1 MRHHVTRVACGPVR
15 AESLAE
21 TIATMQPRVSGKFL
35 TVGGRRFLIKGVS
48 YGTFAPDADGVQF
61 PAADRIAQDF
71 ALMAEAGINTVRVYT
86 PPPMHLLDEAARHG
100 LRVMVG
106 LPWSQHIAF
115 LDDRAQTRRIRQEI
129 AGHVRTLGS
138 HPAALLFAI
147 GNEIPPSIV
156 RWHGRARIER
166 FLRDIYQDAKSAS
179 PESLFTYV
187 NYPPT
192 EYLDT
197 EAFDICSFN
206 VYLHREVELRAY
218 LARLQQIAGTKPLLL
233 AEAGADSIR
242 EGLDGQGH
250 LTAMHL
256 RAAFAEG
263 LAGTVAFSWTDEWWR
278 GGQTVG
284 DWAFGLVDADRRPK
298 PALDAVRQV
307 YAEAPFSADERRTW
321 PKVSVVVCAYNAAD
335 TIDDCLASLSTLDY
349 PDYELIV
356 VNDGSRDRT
365 GEIAHSYENVRVI
378 DIPNGGLS
386 AARNVGLAEATGEIV
401 AYTDADV
408 RVESDWLSYLVQP
421 FVTSNVAGSG
431 GPNVVPPDDPWVAQ
445 CVARAPGGPTH
456 VLLSD
461 RISEH
466 VPGCNMAFRRD
477 ALLAIGGFNPVYLR
491 AGDDVDVCWRLQA
504 KGQKIGFS
512 PAALVWHHHRAS
524 VKAYWR
530 QQVGYGEGET
540 WLDAHHPE
548 KFVRGN
554 MIWKG
559 RIYSPLPFVKSLS
572 GRRIN
577 TGVWGTSSFPS
588 VYRTDVN
595 AVQFLPHSPAW
606 LLVST
611 IFLLA
616 ALGAFAAGFVGAT
629 ALLCIAGLAGWLTTI
644 VRCGLFAWQSD
655 LSGLGALGVVG
666 RARHRLL
673 IAWMHFIQPLA
684 RFHGRIRGMLSPPL
698 FIEPERVTRLPW
710 KALQPSTSDAVA
722 ATLLLS
728 GGQSEQCYWAE
739 TWTSHDTVLTEITG
753 LLRSLR
759 PAQYVDVDDGWR
771 ADRDV
776 SVALGRW
783 GWVDVRALI
792 EEHGGPK
799 VLLRIG
805 TRVRPA
811 LRGIIMALAF
821 AAAAVTMTSA
831 AIALRWPWLSAA
843 CVTVVGLSYAR
854 AMWQTT
860 KAVAVARQAVQRAAA
875 AAGMIPVPVRAES
888 RRTHRLSPR
897 PATFAQV
904 AQTTVAVV
912 LATSGVITGTSLA
925 HDMVQQVVS
934 STRRPSVTAK
944 RAPAIPTFDAAG
956 ALAVAPNGDLFFADA
971 RHGVIRRLDTRVLDQ
986 PVRATGGVYPPPQ
999 PKATTGAGLQFQS
1012 PADVEVAT
1020 NGDMY
1025 VADALNDRICRIER
1039 MTGKIVTVAG
1049 SGGAGFNGDLKQATQ
1064 AELNG
1069 PNAVAVAR
1077 NGDLYIADTLNNRIR
1092 VVGSA
1097 TGVIRTIAG
1106 DGLPG
1111 DTGANGDGGPA
1122 IRAHLN
1128 HPTDVILAPNGD
1140 VYVADMGHNRIRVV
1154 DALTGV
1160 IRTVAGNGV
1169 AGATGDGGQAT
1180 AASLSGP
1187 SGIAIVPTGRRVTLY
1202 IADYFNGSVRVVTSD
1217 GLITTLGAPHQFAAP
1232 SRLAYRPGGWLYIAN
1247 DRGEVTTVN
1256 VNKSPYEVATL
1267 ARQRKKVT

>member
-1 MRHHVTRVACGPVR
+1 
-15 AESLAE
+15 
-21 TIATMQPRVSGKFL
+21 MQPRVTGKFL
-35 TVGGRRFLIKGVS
+35 TVDGQRFLIKGVS
-48 YGTFAPDADGVQF
+48 YGTFAPDAEGSQF
-61 PAADRIAQDF
+61 PSADRIALDF
-71 ALMAEAGINTVRVYT
+71 ALMAQAGINTVRTYT
-86 PPPMHLLDEAARHG
+86 APPAYLLDEAVRCG
-100 LRVMVG
+100 LRVMAG

-115 LDDRAQTRRIRQEI
+115 LDDRAGTRRIRQEI
-129 AGHVRTLGS
+129 AAQVRALGS
-138 HPAALLFAI
+138 HPAMLMFAV

-166 FLRDIYQDAKSAS
+166 FLRDMYAEARSAS
-179 PESLFTYV
+179 PHSLFTYV

-197 EAFDICSFN
+197 ETFDVCAFN
-206 VYLHREVELRAY
+206 VYLHREEDLRAY

-242 EGLDGQGH
+242 EGLGGQASI
-250 LTAMHL
+250 TAMHL
-256 RAAFAEG
+256 RVAFSEG
-263 LAGTVAFSWTDEWWR
+263 LAGAVAFSWTDEWWR
-278 GGQTVG
+278 GGHTVE
-284 DWAFGLVDADRRPK
+284 DWKFGLVDAHRRPK
-298 PALDAVRQV
+298 PALWAVQQV
-307 YAEAPFSADERRTW
+307 FADAPFPQEERQQW

-335 TIDDCLASLSTLDY
+335 TLDDCLTSLAALDY
-349 PDYELIV
+349 PDYEVIV

-365 GEIAHSYENVRVI
+365 GEIAHGRERTDPHVRVI

-386 AARNVGLAEATGEIV
+386 AARNVGLAEASGEIV

-408 RVESDWLSYLVQP
+408 RVEPDWLSYLVQP
-421 FVTSNVAGSG
+421 FVTSTVVGSG
-431 GPNVVPPDDPWVAQ
+431 GPNVVPPDDPRVAQ

-461 RISEH
+461 RIAEH

-559 RIYSPLPFVKSLS
+559 RIYSPLPFVRSLW

-577 TGVWGTSSFPS
+577 TGVWGTSPFPS

-595 AVQFLPHSPAW
+595 AVQFLPHSPLW

-611 IFLLA
+611 LCCLA
-616 ALGAFAAGFVGAT
+616 AAIAFFTGFVGAT
-629 ALLCIAGLAGWLTTI
+629 ALLTAAGLAGWCTTI
-644 VRCGLFAWQSD
+644 VRCVLFAWRSD
-655 LSGLGALGVVG
+655 LAGLDAPSAIARG
-666 RARHRLL
+666 RYRLL
-673 IAWMHFIQPLA
+673 IAWMHFIQPFA
-684 RFHGRIRGMLSPPL
+684 RFHGRVRGMLSPPL

-710 KALQPSTSDAVA
+710 KALPPSSSDAMA

-728 GGQSEQCYWAE
+728 GGETEQCFWAE
-739 TWTSHDTVLTEITG
+739 TWTSHDALLTEVTG
-753 LLRSLR
+753 LLRSSR
-759 PAQYVDVDDGWR
+759 PAHYVDVDDGWR

-783 GWVDVRALI
+783 GWVDLRALI
-792 EEHGGPK
+792 EEHGGSK
-799 VLLRIG
+799 VLLRVG

-811 LRGIIMALAF
+811 LRGVIVALAF

-843 CVTVVGLSYAR
+843 CVAVVGLSFAR

-860 KAVAVARQAVQRAAA
+860 KAVAVVRQVMQRAAA

-897 PATFAQV
+897 PATFAQA

-925 HDMVQQVVS
+925 HDMVRQVVS
-934 STRRPSVTAK
+934 TARKSVTVA
-944 RAPAIPTFDAAG
+944 RGPLIPSFDAAG

-971 RHGVIRRLDTRVLDQ
+971 RRGEIRRLDTRLLDGT
-986 PVRATGGVYPPPQ
+986 VRAAASALPRLLGPRPAVNS
-999 PKATTGAGLQFQS
+999 LQFQS
-1012 PADVEVAT
+1012 PADLAVLN

-1025 VADALNDRICRIER
+1025 VADAQNNRICRIDR
-1039 MTGKIVTVAG
+1039 VTGRIITVAG
-1049 SGGAGFNGDLKQATQ
+1049 RGTSGFDGDLKQATEAQ
-1064 AELNG
+1064 LNS
-1069 PNAVAVAR
+1069 PNAVTVSH

-1092 VVGSA
+1092 VVSAA
-1097 TGVIRTIAG
+1097 TGVIRTLAG

-1111 DTGANGDGGPA
+1111 DVGTNGDGGPA
-1122 IRAHLN
+1122 IHAHLN
-1128 HPTDVILAPNGD
+1128 HPTDVVMASNGD
-1140 VYVADMGHNRIRVV
+1140 LYIADMGHNRVRVI
-1154 DALTGV
+1154 DALTGI
-1160 IRTVAGNGV
+1160 IRTVAGTGA
-1169 AGATGDGGQAT
+1169 AGFSGDGGPAA
-1180 AASLSGP
+1180 AASLAGP
-1187 SGIAIVPTGRRVTLY
+1187 SGIAVVGVGRHVKLF
-1202 IADYFNGSVRVVTSD
+1202 IADYFNGSVRMVTPD
-1217 GLITTLGAPHQFAAP
+1217 GVISTLGTPHQFVAP
-1232 SRLAYRPGGWLYIAN
+1232 SRLAYRPGGWLYVSN
-1247 DRGEVTTVN
+1247 DRGEVTAIN
-1256 VNKSPYEVATL
+1256 VSKSPSELASVARL
-1267 ARQRKKVT
+1267 ARKVT

>member
-1 MRHHVTRVACGPVR
+1 
-15 AESLAE
+15 
-21 TIATMQPRVSGKFL
+21 MQPRVTGKFL
-35 TVGGRRFLIKGVS
+35 TVDGQRFLIKGVS
-48 YGTFAPDADGVQF
+48 YGTFAPDADGSQF
-61 PAADRIAQDF
+61 PSVDQIARDF
-71 ALMAEAGINTVRVYT
+71 ALMAQTGINTVRTYT
-86 PPPMHLLDEAARHG
+86 APPAALLDEAARCG
-100 LRVMVG
+100 LRVMAG

-115 LDDRAQTRRIRQEI
+115 LDDRAGTRRIRQEI
-129 AGHVRTLGS
+129 AAQVRALGS
-138 HPAALLFAI
+138 HPALLLCAV

-166 FLRDIYQDAKSAS
+166 FLRDLYAEAKHAS
-179 PESLFTYV
+179 PDSLLTYV

-197 EAFDICSFN
+197 DVFDLCSFN
-206 VYLHREVELRAY
+206 VYLHREPELRAY

-233 AEAGADSIR
+233 AEAGADSLR
-242 EGLDGQGH
+242 EGLGSQASI
-250 LTAMHL
+250 TAMHL
-256 RAAFAEG
+256 RVAFAEG
-263 LAGTVAFSWTDEWWR
+263 LAGAVAFSWTDEWWR
-278 GGQTVG
+278 GGQTVE
-284 DWAFGLVDADRRPK
+284 DWKFGLVDAGRRPK
-298 PALDAVRQV
+298 PALWAVQQV
-307 YAEAPFSADERRTW
+307 FADAPFSPEERQQW

-335 TIDDCLASLSTLDY
+335 TLNDCLTSLAALDY
-349 PDYELIV
+349 PDYEVIV

-365 GEIAHSYENVRVI
+365 GEIAHACEAIDPHVRVI

-386 AARNVGLAEATGEIV
+386 AARNVGLAEATGEII

-408 RVESDWLSYLVQP
+408 RVEPDWLSYLIQP
-421 FVTSNVAGSG
+421 FLTSTVVGSG
-431 GPNVVPPDDPWVAQ
+431 GPNVVPPEDPSIAQ

-461 RISEH
+461 RVAEH

-559 RIYSPLPFVKSLS
+559 RIYSPLPFVRSLS

-577 TGVWGTSSFPS
+577 TGVWGTSPFPS

-595 AVQFLPHSPAW
+595 AVQFLPHSPLW

-611 IFLLA
+611 LCCLA
-616 ALGAFAAGFVGAT
+616 AAIAFFTGFVGAT
-629 ALLCIAGLAGWLTTI
+629 ALLTALGLAGWSTTI
-644 VRCGLFAWQSD
+644 LRCALFAWRSD
-655 LSGLGALGVVG
+655 LGALGPLNAVARG
-666 RARHRLL
+666 RYRLL

-684 RFHGRIRGMLSPPL
+684 RFHGRVRGMLSPPL

-710 KALQPSTSDAVA
+710 KALPPSSSDAMA

-728 GGQSEQCYWAE
+728 GGETEQCFWAE
-739 TWTSHDTVLTEITG
+739 TWTSHDALLTEVTG
-753 LLRSLR
+753 LLRSSR
-759 PAQYVDVDDGWR
+759 PAHYVDVDDGWR

-783 GWVDVRALI
+783 GWVDLRALI
-792 EEHGGPK
+792 EEHGGSK

-811 LRGIIMALAF
+811 LRGIIVALAF

-843 CVTVVGLSYAR
+843 CVVVVGLSFAR

-860 KAVAVARQAVQRAAA
+860 KAVALARQAMQRAAA
-875 AAGMIPVPVRAES
+875 ASGMIPVPVRADS

-897 PATFAQV
+897 PATFSQV

-925 HDMVQQVVS
+925 HDMFRQVVS
-934 STRRPSVTAK
+934 TARKSVTVA
-944 RAPAIPTFDAAG
+944 RAPAIPTFDAGG

-971 RHGVIRRLDTRVLDQ
+971 RHGQIRRLDTRVLDQ
-986 PVRATGGVYPPPQ
+986 PVHASGTGVLPPPE
-999 PKATTGAGLQFQS
+999 PRATTGGLQFQS
-1012 PADVEVAT
+1012 PADVAVLN

-1025 VADALNDRICRIER
+1025 VADALNDRICRIDR
-1039 MTGKIVTVAG
+1039 LTGKIITVAG
-1049 SGGAGFNGDLKQATQ
+1049 SGGAGFDGDLKQATQ
-1064 AELNG
+1064 AQLNA
-1069 PNAVAVAR
+1069 PNAVAVGR

-1092 VVGSA
+1092 VVGAA
-1097 TGVIRTIAG
+1097 TGVIRTLAG
-1106 DGLPG
+1106 DGRPG
-1111 DTGANGDGGPA
+1111 DGGANGDGGPA
-1122 IRAHLN
+1122 IVAHLN
-1128 HPTDVILAPNGD
+1128 HPTDVVLAPNGD
-1140 VYVADMGHNRIRVV
+1140 VYVADMGHNRVRVI
-1154 DALTGV
+1154 DAITGI
-1160 IRTVAGNGV
+1160 IRTIAGNGT
-1169 AGATGDGGQAT
+1169 AALSGDGGPAT

-1187 SGIAIVPTGRRVTLY
+1187 AGLALVPIGRHVTLY
-1202 IADYFNGSVRVVTSD
+1202 IADYFNGSVRVVMPD
-1217 GLITTLGAPHQFAAP
+1217 GMISTLGAPHQFTAP

-1267 ARQRKKVT
+1267 ARLRKKVT